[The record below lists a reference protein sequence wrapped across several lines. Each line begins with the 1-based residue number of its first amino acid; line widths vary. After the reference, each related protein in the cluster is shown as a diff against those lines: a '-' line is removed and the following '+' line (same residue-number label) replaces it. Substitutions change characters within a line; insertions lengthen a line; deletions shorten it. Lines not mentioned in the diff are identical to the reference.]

1 MNKLGA
7 MKNPREPIFEKY
19 SSFSTM
25 RVFPVQRQ
33 FELNVFPGSLRA
45 TLDEK
50 FQNNYCSE

>member
-1 MNKLGA
+1 MNKLDA
-7 MKNPREPIFEKY
+7 MKNPSEPISEKY